1 MLDVLSSQESR
12 ERSSVRREPL
22 SSKVLNMNAEKA
34 HLLVVDDNELNRD
47 MLSRRLE
54 RKGYTVDVAEDGYKA
69 LEQVGQTTY
78 DLILLDIMMPGISGI
93 DVLEELRKTYTIMQL
108 PIIMATAKT
117 DGATI
122 VQTLQLGANDYV
134 TKPLQFAEVLARV
147 ETQLSIRA
155 QSQKNQN
162 QTRTS
167 GSFHKLEN
175 NDTPDVRDTK
185 IFCGNCRTALIH
197 DEPTCHTCSSMRPAE
212 GWPRRSATL
221 YPYLGTTIGERFF
234 LEQFIDKGTTGS
246 VYAARDLDLK
256 RIFAAKI
263 ISLDGE
269 GMGLSP
275 DEVKQR
281 TRLEVEAMVSLQNP
295 HVVKIYEVTQI
306 DDTTFALVMDFVKG
320 LSLGSI
326 LKRLGNLKPSLAL
339 NLTRQVAQG
348 LYEAHQLNMIHCD
361 VKPDNIMLEKLPAGG
376 YFAQILDFGIVH
388 ILDQPMNAEG
398 FYGTPLYSAPE
409 RIREDMKIDH
419 RSDIYSIGAM
429 LYHMLTGRPPY
440 IDDNIYKVFNHHI
453 HTPPPEIHGLLND
466 PELEA
471 HLNALIQRTMAKNPD
486 DRFDNLLEVIKQI
499 DAIQT

>member
-1 MLDVLSSQESR
+1 MTVD
-12 ERSSVRREPL
+12 
-22 SSKVLNMNAEKA
+22 KA

-54 RKGYTVDVAEDGYKA
+54 RKGYTVDIAEDGYKA
-69 LEQVGQTTY
+69 LELIDQNTY

-93 DVLEELRKTYTIMQL
+93 DVLEQLRKTYSITDL
-108 PIIMATAKT
+108 PIIMATAKN
-117 DGATI
+117 DGQTI

-147 ETQLSIRA
+147 QTQLSIRQQA
-155 QSQKNQN
+155 QKS

-167 GSFHKLEN
+167 GSFHKLED
-175 NDTPDVRDTK
+175 NDSHKTFDTK
-185 IFCGNCRTALIH
+185 IFCSSCRSALLH
-197 DEPTCHTCSSMRPAE
+197 DEPKCPTCNSLRPPE
-212 GWPRRSATL
+212 GWPSRSNTL
-221 YPYLGTTIGERFF
+221 YPHLGTTIGERFF

-263 ISLDGE
+263 ISLDGTA
-269 GMGLSP
+269 MGLSSE
-275 DEVKQR
+275 EVKQR

-306 DDTTFALVMDFVKG
+306 SDTTFALVMDFVKG

-326 LKRLGNLKPSLAL
+326 LKRLGSLKPTLAL
-339 NLTRQVAQG
+339 NITRQVAQG

-361 VKPDNIMLEKLPAGG
+361 IKPDNIMLEKLPAGG

-388 ILDQPMNAEG
+388 ILDKPMNAEG

-409 RIREDMKIDH
+409 RIREDMDVDH
-419 RSDIYSIGAM
+419 RADIYSLGAM
-429 LYHMLTGRPPY
+429 LYHMIKGSPPY

-453 HTPPPEIHGLLND
+453 HTPPPTIQGAIND
-466 PELEA
+466 PALEQA
-471 HLNALIQRTMAKNPD
+471 LNRIIQRTMAKDPD
-486 DRFDNLLEVIKQI
+486 QRFNSLRDLIKEI
-499 DAIQT
+499 DAII

>member
-1 MLDVLSSQESR
+1 
-12 ERSSVRREPL
+12 
-22 SSKVLNMNAEKA
+22 MNSEQA

-47 MLSRRLE
+47 MLSRRLK
-54 RKGYTVDVAEDGYKA
+54 RKGYTVDVAEDGYQA
-69 LEQVGQTTY
+69 LDLIAQTSY

-93 DVLEELRKTYTIMQL
+93 DVLEELRQKYSITDL

-147 ETQLSIRA
+147 ETQLSIR
-155 QSQKNQN
+155 SQTQKK

-167 GSFHKLEN
+167 GSFHKLE
-175 NDTPDVRDTK
+175 DTDGHGVYDTE
-185 IFCGNCRTALIH
+185 IFCGSCRSALIH
-197 DEPTCHTCSSMRPAE
+197 DEPKCPICQNLRPPE
-212 GWPRRSATL
+212 GWPRRSENL
-221 YPYLGTTIGERFF
+221 YPYLGTTIGGRFF

-275 DEVKQR
+275 DEVRQR

-306 DDTTFALVMDFVKG
+306 SDTTFALVMDFVKG

-326 LKRLGNLKPSLAL
+326 LKRLGSLKPSLAL

-348 LYEAHQLNMIHCD
+348 LYEAHQLGMIHCD
-361 VKPDNIMLEKLPAGG
+361 IKPDNIMLEKLPAGG

-388 ILDQPMNAEG
+388 ILDQPVSNAEG

-409 RIREDMKIDH
+409 RIREDMPVDH
-419 RSDIYSIGAM
+419 RADIYSLGAM
-429 LYHMLTGRPPY
+429 LYHMVAGKPPY

-453 HTPPPEIHGLLND
+453 HTPPPELQGVLQD
-466 PELEA
+466 STLEGDI
-471 HLNALIQRTMAKNPD
+471 NALIQRTMAKEPAQ
-486 DRFDNLLEVIKQI
+486 RFDSLLDVIREIDQI
-499 DAIQT
+499 LQQA